1 MGMDA
6 FRYGTRDRRDLFDV
20 PNRRIRSQLL
30 SDDIDAVIA
39 KLRKGK
45 LLNWICKQSLKGE
58 LLPVLDVIR
67 DHKVRG
73 FTHCGL
79 VMQIVM
85 RMVMMQGLHYLEAD
99 INSPLMCEFTAHNY
113 TVIDLY
119 NIMHSHPGE
128 YNWMAIDKSKND
140 TTLPNFSAYVLFFM
154 LNNEW
159 YHFEK
164 GSPDYNL
171 LRGCCMMVHM
181 CWLVRG
187 FNVIIRLTGLD
198 SGVLV
203 TCTVNG
209 VGGYIMGKFSFEE
222 IYPDKDYVKCVRTR
236 KGGDDE
242 MTTVCASCP
251 LYNNI
256 SQQYI
261 ALHAFGMI
269 STAPDKG
276 ERKVYDTEEHVVFL
290 QHKIV
295 RVAGRLGFSLNKD
308 SIVGCIN
315 YIHKN
320 DDIDILY
327 QNCQTALLEA
337 VYHGKEYFNWLRNAF
352 IKCRGEAKL
361 THMEFKTWNY
371 YHKRWLSQYL
381 GSTRPINDAVFHDE
395 GQLFF

>member
-1 MGMDA
+1 MKSKFLQAYEGREWEYPLPIPKVPVERFDVVEEQEDGTDKVFSVWDKTHKGYVASTTPPLPPRFAKMLRDEDPEIYRGLTDHCEKPQCYIETKINAIFGDDKHSSIDFTATMGMDA

-236 KGGDDE
+236 
-242 MTTVCASCP
+242 
-251 LYNNI
+251 
-256 SQQYI
+256 
-261 ALHAFGMI
+261 
-269 STAPDKG
+269 
-276 ERKVYDTEEHVVFL
+276 
-290 QHKIV
+290 IV
-295 RVAGRLGFSLNKD
+295 
-308 SIVGCIN
+308 
-315 YIHKN
+315 
-320 DDIDILY
+320 
-327 QNCQTALLEA
+327 
-337 VYHGKEYFNWLRNAF
+337 
-352 IKCRGEAKL
+352 
-361 THMEFKTWNY
+361 
-371 YHKRWLSQYL
+371 
-381 GSTRPINDAVFHDE
+381 
-395 GQLFF
+395 